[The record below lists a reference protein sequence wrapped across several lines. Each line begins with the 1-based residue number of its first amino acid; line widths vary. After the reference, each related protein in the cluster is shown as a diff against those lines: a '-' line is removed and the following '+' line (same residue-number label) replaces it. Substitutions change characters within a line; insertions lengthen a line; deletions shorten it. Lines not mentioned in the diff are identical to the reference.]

1 MASYD
6 EVGVGDSVLL
16 NEISTASFV
25 ENIRIRFNNGRIY
38 TYIGEVCV
46 SINPYTS
53 VKLYGPDYVQQYKGR
68 EIFER
73 PPHIFAIADAA
84 YKAMKR
90 RGRDSCIVISG
101 ESGSGKTEAS
111 KIIMKY
117 IAAVT
122 NVAGQSEIERVKNVL
137 LKSNSVLEAF
147 GNAKTNRNDNSSR
160 FGKYMDINFDFKGDP
175 IGGHIENY
183 LLEKS
188 RVVLQQKG
196 ERNFH
201 AFYQLLAGASD
212 SDLSKMKLKRDVSKY
227 HFVNQGGSPRVDSIS
242 DKADYKAV
250 ISAFGILGFSPATID
265 SIWRTVAAILHLG
278 NLEFVQD
285 GDALKIKNKELTR
298 IIADLL
304 TVKEE
309 EVVRALVGRVI
320 AARGEVMDKSHT
332 KIEAEQAKNAFA
344 KAIYERLFS
353 TIVSHVNTAIQ
364 VRDEEQ
370 SSRYRYMT
378 VIGVLDIYGFEVFER
393 NSFEQFCI
401 NYCNEKLQQL
411 FIELVLKQ
419 EQEEYL
425 REGIEWQKID
435 YFNNQII
442 CDLVEQNHQGIIAI
456 LDEGCLNVGKITDE
470 LCLEAMEN
478 KLKTHKHFTTR
489 KLSPSDKELKHV
501 EEFRVK
507 HYAGDVIYNIK
518 GFLEKNKDSL
528 FQDFKRLM
536 YSSSDPMVSGMW
548 PEGATSIT
556 ATTKRP
562 LTAGTLFKNSMVS
575 LVKTLAS
582 KEPYYVRCIKPNEQK
597 SPVIFDVERVT
608 HQVNYL
614 GLVENVRVRRAG
626 FSHRQ
631 PYDRF
636 LRRYKMISQYT
647 WPNFHGGS
655 DMQGT
660 KILMEEQGFS
670 QDVKYGKTKI
680 FIRSP
685 QTLFA
690 LEEGRARL
698 LPGIVI
704 FLQKLWR
711 GTICRIQYK
720 KMKAAVVIIR
730 HYRNYKMR
738 SYIVQ
743 VQNAFRGVKQMR
755 DYGKSVRWPP
765 APLMLSQSVDD
776 LKSIHARWRAHMIL
790 SRVPREDWPQ
800 LQLKVTAGEV
810 LAGKRSDWG
819 VKQKWEGNYLSQ
831 HSENPSAAAYIDAV
845 RNMRNKDGFKDVVF
859 SSLVLKYN
867 RCNKMCERAL
877 VITDRHLYKLH
888 SKTFKPLRTPIEF
901 HDLTGI
907 TVTDGQEQLAAI
919 HLRGGNDF
927 LVSLISSNQTNRI
940 GELVAVL
947 RLYYHKISGQ
957 ELRVNVSKV
966 VQTMLGNKT
975 KMITVEQSDIASFA
989 AFKKGKK
996 SSDLIYCWPASFNK
1010 ALPPPESTK
1019 LHGNGTSNGGH
1030 PRHHRPAPPQPPSRY
1045 VNGSGDNNASNGNRS
1060 SLHSTGNGHS
1070 NGY

>member
-1 MASYD
+1 MRSAAA
-6 EVGVGDSVLL
+6 VGGMHD
-16 NEISTASFV
+16 TAALHSLVHQVYLFTY
-25 ENIRIRFNNGRIY
+25 RFNNGRIY

-46 SINPYTS
+46 SVNPYTT
-53 VKLYGPDYVQQYKGR
+53 VKLYGNEYVQQYKGR

-73 PPHIFAIADAA
+73 PPHIFAIADAS

-111 KIIMKY
+111 KIIMRY

-122 NVAGQSEIERVKNVL
+122 NVAGQSEVERVKNVL
-137 LKSNSVLEAF
+137 LQSNSVLEAF

-201 AFYQLLAGASD
+201 SFYQLLAGASD
-212 SDLSKMKLKRDVSKY
+212 SELSKLKLKRDVSKY
-227 HFVNQGGSPRVDSIS
+227 YFINQGGSPRVDSIS
-242 DKADYKAV
+242 DKADYRAV
-250 ISAFGILGFSPATID
+250 GSAFKVLGFTPDAID
-265 SIWRTVAAILHLG
+265 TVWRTVAAILHLG
-278 NLEFVQD
+278 NLQFSQD
-285 GDALKIKNKELTR
+285 GESTSIKNKDVIKTIAELLR
-298 IIADLL
+298 VPEDQL
-304 TVKEE
+304 
-309 EVVRALVGRVI
+309 VRSLVGRVI
-320 AARGEVMDKSHT
+320 AARGEVMEKNLTQS
-332 KIEAEQAKNAFA
+332 EAEVARDAFA

-378 VIGVLDIYGFEVFER
+378 VIGVLDIYGFEVFDR

-419 EQEEYL
+419 EQEEYQ
-425 REGIEWQKID
+425 REGIEWQKIE

-442 CDLVEQNHQGIIAI
+442 CDLVEQNHQGIISI
-456 LDEGCLNVGKITDE
+456 LDEACLNVGKVTDE
-470 LCLEAMEN
+470 MCLEAMEN
-478 KLKTHKHFTTR
+478 KLKSHNHFTTR

-501 EEFRVK
+501 EEFRIK
-507 HYAGDVIYNIK
+507 HYAGDVIYCIK
-518 GFLEKNKDSL
+518 GFLEKNKDTL

-536 YSSSDPMVSGMW
+536 YSSKDPMISGMW
-548 PEGATSIT
+548 PEGALSIT

-562 LTAGTLFKNSMVS
+562 LTAGTLFKNSMIA
-575 LVKTLAS
+575 LIKTLTS

-597 SPVIFDVERVT
+597 SPVIFDAERVT

-614 GLVENVRVRRAG
+614 GLVENLRVRRAG
-626 FSHRQ
+626 FAHRQ
-631 PYDRF
+631 AYDRF

-660 KILMEEQGFS
+660 KILLEEQGYS
-670 QDVKYGKTKI
+670 QDVKYGKSKV

-711 GTICRIQYK
+711 GAICRMQYE
-720 KMKAAVVIIR
+720 KMKASLVILR
-730 HYRNYKMR
+730 HYRRYKMR
-738 SYIVQ
+738 SYILELLS
-743 VQNAFRGVKQMR
+743 AFRGVKQMR

-765 APLMLSQSVDD
+765 APGLLSHVVDD
-776 LKSIHARWRAHMIL
+776 FKKIHSRWRAHMIL
-790 SRVPREDWPQ
+790 SKVPKEEWPQ
-800 LQLKVTAGEV
+800 LQLKVAAGEV

-819 VKQKWEGNYLSQ
+819 VQQKWEGNYLSQ
-831 HSENPSAAAYIDAV
+831 HTENVAAAKFVDSV

-867 RCNKMCERAL
+867 RNNKMCERAL

-888 SKTFKPLRTPIEF
+888 SKSFKPLRAPIEF
-901 HDLTGI
+901 HDVTGV

-919 HLRGGNDF
+919 HLRGGND
-927 LVSLISSNQTNRI
+927 LLISLISSNHVNRI

-947 RLYYHKISGQ
+947 RYHYKKISSQ
-957 ELRVNVSKV
+957 ELRVNVNKV

-975 KMITVEQSDIASFA
+975 KMITVETNDIASFA

-996 SSDLIYCWPASFNK
+996 GGDLIYCWPSSFNK
-1010 ALPPPESTK
+1010 DLPPPNRK
-1019 LHGNGTSNGGH
+1019 LASVNGNERHSNGGGH
-1030 PRHHRPAPPQPPSRY
+1030 KAAPPIPPPHF
-1045 VNGSGDNNASNGNRS
+1045 NGPGSGNGS
-1060 SLHSTGNGHS
+1060 SLHRNGH
-1070 NGY
+1070 

>member
-1 MASYD
+1 M
-6 EVGVGDSVLL
+6 GVGDSVLL
-16 NEISTASFV
+16 NEISTSAFV
-25 ENIRIRFNNGRIY
+25 ENLRVRFNDGRIY

-46 SINPYTS
+46 SVNPYTT
-53 VKLYGPDYVQQYKGR
+53 VKLYGTDYVQLYKGR

-73 PPHIFAIADAA
+73 PPHIFAIADAS

-111 KIIMKY
+111 KIIMRY

-137 LKSNSVLEAF
+137 LQSNAVLEAF

-188 RVVLQQKG
+188 RVVLQQRG

-201 AFYQLLAGASD
+201 AFYQLLAGAPD
-212 SDLSKMKLKRDVSKY
+212 AELSKLKLKRDVSKY
-227 HFVNQGGSPRVDSIS
+227 NFVNQGGSPRVDSIS
-242 DKADYKAV
+242 DKADYRAV
-250 ISAFGILGFSPATID
+250 MAAFKVLGIAPDAID
-265 SIWRTVAAILHLG
+265 SVWRTVASILHLG
-278 NLEFVQD
+278 NIEFVQD
-285 GDALKIKNKELTR
+285 GESTKIKNMDLMR
-298 IIADLL
+298 IVADLL
-304 TVKEE
+304 RVPEDQL
-309 EVVRALVGRVI
+309 VRSLVGRVI
-320 AARGEVMDKSHT
+320 AARGEVMEKSFT
-332 KIEAEQAKNAFA
+332 LGEAMVARNAFA

-364 VRDEEQ
+364 VSEEQ
-370 SSRYRYMT
+370 MSSRYRYMT
-378 VIGVLDIYGFEVFER
+378 VIGVLDIYGFEVFDS

-425 REGIEWQKID
+425 REGIEWQKVE

-442 CDLVEQNHQGIIAI
+442 CDLVEQNHQGIISV
-456 LDEGCLNVGKITDE
+456 LDEGCLNVGKVTDE
-470 LCLEAMEN
+470 MCLEAMEN
-478 KLKTHKHFTTR
+478 KLKGHDHFTTR
-489 KLSPSDKELKHV
+489 KLSPSDKALKHV

-518 GFLEKNKDSL
+518 GFLEKNKDTL
-528 FQDFKRLM
+528 FQDFKRLL
-536 YSSSDPMVSGMW
+536 YSSKDKVISDMW
-548 PEGATSIT
+548 PEGAVSIT

-562 LTAGTLFKNSMVS
+562 LTAGTLFKNSMIA

-597 SPVIFDVERVT
+597 SPVIFDAERVT

-626 FSHRQ
+626 FAHRQ

-636 LRRYKMISQYT
+636 LRRYKMISEYT
-647 WPNFHGGS
+647 WPNFPGGN
-655 DMQGT
+655 DREGT
-660 KILMEEQGFS
+660 KALLMNRGFND
-670 QDVKYGKTKI
+670 DVKYGNTKI

-685 QTLFA
+685 ETLFA
-690 LEEGRARL
+690 LEEARARL
-698 LPGIVI
+698 LPNIVI

-711 GTICRIQYK
+711 GTVCRIQYRK
-720 KMKAAVVIIR
+720 LKAALVILQ
-730 HYRNYKMR
+730 HYRQYKMR
-738 SYIVQ
+738 SYITELQ
-743 VQNAFRGVKQMR
+743 RAFHGVKQMR
-755 DYGKSVRWPP
+755 DYGKNVRWPP
-765 APLMLSQSVDD
+765 APRLLAHVVDD
-776 LKSIHARWRAHMIL
+776 FKYIHSRWRAHMIL
-790 SRVPREDWPQ
+790 SKVPKEDWPQ

-819 VKQKWEGNYLSQ
+819 VREKWEGNYLGQ
-831 HSENPSAAAYIDAV
+831 HDENPSAATYVDAI
-845 RNMRNKDGFKDVVF
+845 RNMRNKDGFKEVKF

-867 RCNKMCERAL
+867 KCNKMCERAM

-888 SKTFKPLRTPIEF
+888 SKTFKPLRSPIEL

-907 TVTDGQEQLAAI
+907 TVTEGQEQLAAV

-927 LVSLISSNQTNRI
+927 LVSLISTSHCNRI

-947 RLYYHKISGQ
+947 RLCYQRLSGQ

-975 KMITVEQSDIASFA
+975 KMVTIEQSEIASFA
-989 AFKKGKK
+989 AFKKGQK
-996 SSDLIYCWPASFNK
+996 SSDLVYCWPISFNK
-1010 ALPPPESTK
+1010 DLPPPPATNGAQRYSNGSNKGHARAPPPLPPSHHVNGSENGTK
-1019 LHGNGTSNGGH
+1019 SSLHGNGYSNG
-1030 PRHHRPAPPQPPSRY
+1030 R
-1045 VNGSGDNNASNGNRS
+1045 
-1060 SLHSTGNGHS
+1060 
-1070 NGY
+1070 

>member
-1 MASYD
+1 VRVCSVNMAGYD

-16 NEISTASFV
+16 NEISTSAFV
-25 ENIRIRFNNGRIY
+25 DNIRVRFNAGRIY

-46 SINPYTS
+46 SVNPYTS
-53 VKLYGPDYVQQYKGR
+53 VKLYEKDYVTLYKGR

-122 NVAGQSEIERVKNVL
+122 NVAGQGEIERVKNVL
-137 LKSNSVLEAF
+137 LQSNAVLEAF
-147 GNAKTNRNDNSSR
+147 GNAKTTRNDNSSR

-188 RVVLQQKG
+188 RVVVQQRG

-201 AFYQLLAGASD
+201 SFYQLLAGASD
-212 SDLSKMKLKRDVSKY
+212 AELRKLKLKRDVSAY

-242 DKADYKAV
+242 DKAEYKGLQ
-250 ISAFGILGFSPATID
+250 SALRTLGFSAASID
-265 SIWRTVAAILHLG
+265 SIWRTLAAILLLG
-278 NLEFVQD
+278 NVQFSQE
-285 GDALKIKNKELTR
+285 GEVTEVANKQVTRDIAEL
-298 IIADLL
+298 IQ
-304 TVKEE
+304 VPEE
-309 EVVRALVGRVI
+309 AVSGALVGRVI
-320 AARGEVMDKSHT
+320 AAGGELMAKKLT
-332 KIEAEQAKNAFA
+332 KQQAEVARDAFA
-344 KAIYERLFS
+344 KALYERLFS
-353 TIVSHVNTAIQ
+353 AIVAQVNRAIQ
-364 VRDEEQ
+364 VQAEEQ
-370 SSRYRYMT
+370 PSRHRYMT
-378 VIGVLDIYGFEVFER
+378 VIGVLDIYGFEVFES

-425 REGIEWQKID
+425 REGIEWTKID
-435 YFNNQII
+435 YFNNRVI
-442 CDLVEQNHQGIIAI
+442 CDLVEQSHRGIIAI

-470 LCLEAMEN
+470 MCLEAMEG
-478 KLKTHKHFTTR
+478 KLRDHKHFTTR
-489 KLSPSDKELKHV
+489 KLSPSDKQIKHV
-501 EEFRVK
+501 EEFRIR
-507 HYAGDVIYNIK
+507 HYAGDVVYNIK
-518 GFLEKNKDSL
+518 GFLDKNKDTL

-536 YSSSDPMVSGMW
+536 YSSKDSCIKDMW
-548 PEGATSIT
+548 PEGATCIT

-562 LTAGTLFKNSMVS
+562 LTAGTIFKNSMIA
-575 LVKTLAS
+575 LVKNLAS

-597 SPVIFDVERVT
+597 SPVIFDSESVT

-631 PYDRF
+631 SYDRF

-670 QDVKYGKTKI
+670 QDVKYGNSKI

-711 GTICRIQYK
+711 GTACRIQYR
-720 KMKAAVVIIR
+720 KMRAAMAIMQY
-730 HYRNYKMR
+730 YRGYKMR
-738 SYIVQ
+738 SYVAQ
-743 VQNAFRGVKQMR
+743 LHTTFRGVR
-755 DYGKSVRWPP
+755 NRSDFGKSLPWPP
-765 APLMLSQSVDD
+765 APRILASCVQD
-776 LKSIHARWRAHMIL
+776 LRKIHDRWRAHMIL
-790 SRVPREDWPQ
+790 SRVPVEQRPQ
-800 LQLKVTAGEV
+800 LELKVAAGEV
-810 LAGKRSDWG
+810 LAGQRQDWG
-819 VKQKWEGNYLSQ
+819 VSQDWRGDYLSQ
-831 HSENPSAAAYIDAV
+831 SHENPSSAAFVSATSSLRSKDRFNAV
-845 RNMRNKDGFKDVVF
+845 AF

-867 RCNKMCERAL
+867 HQNKMAER
-877 VITDRHLYKLH
+877 VVVVTDRQVYKLH
-888 SKTFKPLRTPIEF
+888 SKTFKPLRNPIPL
-901 HDLTGI
+901 HDVTGI
-907 TVTDGQEQLAAI
+907 SVTSGQEALVVI
-919 HLRGGNDF
+919 HLRGGND
-927 LVSLISSNQTNRI
+927 LVVSLVNTGHQNRV
-940 GELVAVL
+940 GELVAAL
-947 RLYYHKISGQ
+947 RLGYRRYTAKGGGPAQ
-957 ELRVNVSKV
+957 ELRTNVGSS
-966 VQTMLGNKT
+966 VQCMLGGKT
-975 KMITVEQSDIASFA
+975 RHISVEQSGVASFA
-989 AFKKGKK
+989 AFKKGKGG
-996 SSDLIYCWPASFNK
+996 DLIYSWPASFNK
-1010 ALPPPESTK
+1010 QLSPITNGHTEKGARRPPPPIPPSSASPN
-1019 LHGNGTSNGGH
+1019 GNGSAL
-1030 PRHHRPAPPQPPSRY
+1030 HRQR
-1045 VNGSGDNNASNGNRS
+1045 
-1060 SLHSTGNGHS
+1060 
-1070 NGY
+1070 